1 MEKLVLTFNKQ
12 IIKKYSFDK
21 DNLTIGR
28 KPEND
33 VQIDNLAVSGH
44 HARIDRTGTEF
55 ILTDLQST
63 NGTFVN
69 HKQIVSHT
77 LKHGDNI
84 QIGKHIL
91 LFLASEKKETGVE
104 EPVKEPDLDKT
115 MILDTVKQRE
125 LLAKQAKP
133 GVPPPAAATSEKIG
147 VLSALGGSD
156 LGEIELTKKLT
167 RIGKADTS
175 EIRLSG
181 MMMGATAATISKRPS
196 GYTIAFTGGRTKL
209 KVNGQVVQDS
219 MPLKDFD
226 TIEIGSHKFQ
236 FYQKEAK

>member
-1 MEKLVLTFNKQ
+1 MERLILTFNKQ
-12 IIKKYSFDK
+12 IINRYSFDK

-44 HARIDRTGTEF
+44 HARIDKTGNDF
-55 ILTDLQST
+55 ILTDLRST

-69 HKQIVSHT
+69 RKQIVSHP

-84 QIGKHIL
+84 QIGKHVL
-91 LFLASEKKETGVE
+91 LFLASEKQEATAEGRAKGAD
-104 EPVKEPDLDKT
+104 PDKT

-125 LLAKQAKP
+125 LLAKQAESGKA
-133 GVPPPAAATSEKIG
+133 VPAASEKIG
-147 VLSALGGSD
+147 VLSAIGGAD

-175 EIRLSG
+175 EIRLRG

-196 GYTIAFTGGRTKL
+196 GYTIAHTGGRTKI
-209 KVNGQVVQDS
+209 KVNGNIVHESVQ
-219 MPLKDFD
+219 LKDFD

-236 FYQKEAK
+236 FYQKESKKT

>member
-1 MEKLVLTFNKQ
+1 MERLILTFNKQ
-12 IIKKYSFDK
+12 IINRYSFNK

-44 HARIDRTGTEF
+44 HARIDRTGNDF

-84 QIGKHIL
+84 QIGKHVLI
-91 LFLASEKKETGVE
+91 FLASEKQEAGAE
-104 EPVKEPDLDKT
+104 EPVKERDLDKT
-115 MILDTVKQRE
+115 MILDTAKQRE
-125 LLAKQAKP
+125 LIAKQAKP
-133 GVPPPAAATSEKIG
+133 GTAVPAASEKIG

-196 GYTIAFTGGRTKL
+196 GYTIAFTGGRTKI
-209 KVNGQVVQDS
+209 KVNGNVIHDS
-219 MPLKDFD
+219 VPLKDFD

-236 FYQKEAK
+236 FYQKETK

>member
-1 MEKLVLTFNKQ
+1 MERLVLTFNKQ
-12 IIKKYSFDK
+12 IINRYSFNK

-44 HARIDRTGTEF
+44 HARIDRTGNDF

-84 QIGKHIL
+84 QIGKHVL
-91 LFLASEKKETGVE
+91 LFLASEKQEAGAE
-104 EPVKEPDLDKT
+104 EPAKEPDLDKT
-115 MILDTVKQRE
+115 MILDTAKQRE
-125 LLAKQAKP
+125 LLAKQGKP
-133 GVPPPAAATSEKIG
+133 GTAVPAASEKTG
-147 VLSALGGSD
+147 VLSALGGSN

-181 MMMGATAATISKRPS
+181 MMMGATVATISKRPS
-196 GYTIAFTGGRTKL
+196 GYTIASTGGRTKI
-209 KVNGQVVQDS
+209 KVNGKVIHES
-219 MPLKDFD
+219 APLKDFD

-236 FYQKEAK
+236 FYQKESK

>member
-1 MEKLVLTFNKQ
+1 MERLILTFNKQ
-12 IIKKYSFDK
+12 IINKFSFNK

-44 HARIDRTGTEF
+44 HARIDKTGNDF

-77 LKHGDNI
+77 LEHGDNI
-84 QIGKHIL
+84 QIGKHVL
-91 LFLASEKKETGVE
+91 LFLASEKEVAGAE
-104 EPVKEPDLDKT
+104 EPAKEPELDKT
-115 MILDTVKQRE
+115 MILDTAKQRE

-133 GVPPPAAATSEKIG
+133 GTPPQGPAASEKIG
-147 VLSALGGSD
+147 VLSAIGGSD

-196 GYTIAFTGGRTKL
+196 GYTIASTGGRTKI
-209 KVNGQVVQDS
+209 KVNGQVVRES
-219 MPLKDFD
+219 APLKDFD
-226 TIEIGSHKFQ
+226 TVEIGSHKFQ
-236 FYQKEAK
+236 FYQKESK

>member
-1 MEKLVLTFNKQ
+1 MYKWIKIVRTEQ
-12 IIKKYSFDK
+12 IINRYSFNK

-44 HARIDRTGTEF
+44 HARVDRTGNDY

-84 QIGKHIL
+84 QIGKHVLI
-91 LFLASEKKETGVE
+91 FLASEKQEAGAE
-104 EPVKEPDLDKT
+104 EPVKERDLDKT
-115 MILDTVKQRE
+115 MILDTAKQRE
-125 LLAKQAKP
+125 LIAKQAKP
-133 GVPPPAAATSEKIG
+133 GTAVPAASEKIG

-196 GYTIAFTGGRTKL
+196 GYTIAFTGGRTKI
-209 KVNGQVVQDS
+209 KVNGNVIHDS
-219 MPLKDFD
+219 VPLKDFD

-236 FYQKEAK
+236 FYQKETK

>member
-1 MEKLVLTFNKQ
+1 MERLVLTFNKQ
-12 IIKKYSFDK
+12 IINKYDFTK
-21 DNLTIGR
+21 DSLTIGR

-44 HARIDRTGTEF
+44 HARIDRAGTGF

-69 HKQIVSHT
+69 HKQVVSHN

-91 LFLASEKKETGVE
+91 LFLASEKQGAGAE
-104 EPVKEPDLDKT
+104 EPAKEADLDKT
-115 MILDTVKQRE
+115 MILDTAKQRE
-125 LLAKQAKP
+125 LLAQQGKP
-133 GVPPPAAATSEKIG
+133 GTTPQAPAASEKIG
-147 VLSALGGSD
+147 MLSAIGGSD

-175 EIRLSG
+175 EVRLSG
-181 MMMGATAATISKRPS
+181 MMMAATAATISKRPS
-196 GYTIAFTGGRTKL
+196 GYIIASTGGRTKI
-209 KVNGQVVQDS
+209 KVNGKLINES
-219 MPLKDFD
+219 APLKDFD

-236 FYQKEAK
+236 FYQKESK